1 MFRSPN
7 RFQGVEG
14 MHKIKSPQNSE
25 TLVGIVTPI
34 QWGEDDQV
42 TAVALSATD
51 DEAYLIENGE
61 KFIGLVQKCIEAS
74 GKVKRDKKA
83 AKSIVIKSY
92 NIIEIF

>member
-1 MFRSPN
+1 
-7 RFQGVEG
+7 
-14 MHKIKSPQNSE
+14 MHKIKSTPTSE

-34 QWGEDDQV
+34 QWGEDDQI

-83 AKSIVIKSY
+83 ARSIVIKSY
-92 NIIEIF
+92 NVIENF